1 MNLQIT
7 GHHIDI
13 TPALRGYLTSK
24 LERIKRHFDQ
34 MMDVNVVMTVSKLV
48 QKVEAN
54 VHVRGRDIFV
64 ECSDADM
71 YAAIDSLV
79 DKLDRQII
87 RHKEKIADHR
97 PNGQLRTEDEE
108 G

>member
-1 MNLQIT
+1 MNLQLT

-13 TPALRGYLTSK
+13 TPALREYMVSK
-24 LERIKRHFDQ
+24 LDRIKRHFDH
-34 MMDVNVVMTVSKLV
+34 MMDVNVVMTVNKLI

-64 ECSDADM
+64 ESSDADM

-87 RHKEKIADHR
+87 RHKEKVTDHR
-97 PNGQLRTEDEE
+97 PNNNGHVIAEE
-108 G
+108 E

>member
-1 MNLQIT
+1 MNLQLT

-13 TPALRGYLTSK
+13 TPALREYMVTK
-24 LERIKRHFDQ
+24 LERIKRHFDH
-34 MMDVNVVMTVSKLV
+34 MMDVNVVMTVNKLI

-64 ECSDADM
+64 ESSDADM
-71 YAAIDSLV
+71 YAAIDNLV

-87 RHKEKIADHR
+87 RHKEKTTDHR
-97 PNGQLRTEDEE
+97 PTNGQYRPEE
-108 G
+108 E